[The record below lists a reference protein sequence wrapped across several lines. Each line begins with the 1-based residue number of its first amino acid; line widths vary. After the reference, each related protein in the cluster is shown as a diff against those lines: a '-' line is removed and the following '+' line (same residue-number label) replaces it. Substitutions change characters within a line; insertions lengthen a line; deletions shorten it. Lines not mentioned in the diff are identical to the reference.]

1 MITNLRV
8 VRAGLVPRRPIR
20 SAEDAY
26 RVLSP
31 LARGLD
37 REHFWRLD
45 LDSRRR
51 LLGCELVSVG
61 SLDMSIVHPREVFK
75 GAFLNNAHSVMV
87 AHNHPSQ
94 DLQPSLADRKLTR
107 QLLLVGCLFQVELV
121 DHLIL
126 ADDGYFSFKKAGLL
140 G

>member
-1 MITNLRV
+1 MMTQLRV
-8 VRAGLVPRRPIR
+8 IRRGLSPLAPVR
-20 SAEDAY
+20 SARDAY
-26 RVLSP
+26 RILAP

-51 LLGCELVSVG
+51 LLGCELVSIG
-61 SLDMSIVHPREVFK
+61 SLDASLAHPREVFK
-75 GAFLNNAHSVMV
+75 GALLANAHSIVV

-94 DLQPSLADRKLTR
+94 DTHPSQADIRLTGQLALAGVLLQI
-107 QLLLVGCLFQVELV
+107 ELR

-126 ADDGYFSFKKAGLL
+126 TDDGWLSFKERRLF
-140 G
+140 

>member
-1 MITNLRV
+1 MITSLRV
-8 VRAGLVPRRPIR
+8 VRSGLPSRQLIR
-20 SAEDAY
+20 TAEDAY
-26 RVLSP
+26 RVLNP

-51 LLGCELVSVG
+51 LIACELVSVG
-61 SLDMSIVHPREVFK
+61 SLDASIVHPREVFK
-75 GAFLNNAHSVMV
+75 GAFLNNAHSIMV

-94 DLQPSLADRKLTR
+94 DARPSKADRQLTR
-107 QLLLVGCLFQVELV
+107 QLLVAGFLLQVELV

-126 ADDGYFSFKKAGLL
+126 TDDGHFSFRKARLL
-140 G
+140 L

>member
-1 MITNLRV
+1 MITSLRV
-8 VRAGLVPRRPIR
+8 VRSGVPLRRFIR

-26 RVLSP
+26 RVLCP

-51 LLGCELVSVG
+51 LIGCELVSVG
-61 SLDMSIVHPREVFK
+61 SLDASIVHPREVYK
-75 GAFLNNAHSVMV
+75 GALLNNAHSMMI

-94 DLQPSLADRKLTR
+94 DLRPSLADRRTTR
-107 QLLLVGCLFQVELV
+107 QLLFVACMLQVDLI
-121 DHLIL
+121 DHLIVG
-126 ADDGYFSFKKAGLL
+126 DDSFFSFKKARLL
-140 G
+140 

>member
-1 MITNLRV
+1 MMTELRV
-8 VRAGLVPRRPIR
+8 IRRGVTPLAPVRTAR
-20 SAEDAY
+20 DAY
-26 RVLSP
+26 RVLAP

-51 LLGCELVSVG
+51 LLGCELVSIG
-61 SLDMSIVHPREVFK
+61 SLDASFAHPREVFK
-75 GAFLNNAHSVMV
+75 GALLANAHSIVV

-94 DLQPSLADRKLTR
+94 DTRPSEADIRLTAQLMLAGELLQI
-107 QLLLVGCLFQVELV
+107 ELR

-126 ADDGYFSFKKAGLL
+126 SDDGWSSVKTRKRPL
-140 G
+140 